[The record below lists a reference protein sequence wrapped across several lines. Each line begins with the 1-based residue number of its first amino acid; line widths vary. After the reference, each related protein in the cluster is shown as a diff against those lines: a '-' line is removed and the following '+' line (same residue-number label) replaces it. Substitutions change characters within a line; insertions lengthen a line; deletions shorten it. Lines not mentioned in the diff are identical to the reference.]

1 MLRKFGLPVLALGM
15 LLFAVLRMVQGQ
27 PTKARAEPPVQPART
42 PYSKTV
48 SGSGIVEP
56 GTENIAIGSY
66 VTGVVTRVH
75 VKVHQE
81 VKEGTLLFELDDRA
95 LKAELAVRRMNL
107 VAAQKQL
114 TKLEMQP
121 RPEEK
126 PPSAAKV
133 LEAKANLE
141 DQEDLLR
148 RAEAVYRTGALEQQE
163 YCRRRQATSM
173 ARAQYDQA
181 EANDILL
188 NKGAWEPD
196 KAIAAANV
204 AQMQAAIKQ
213 TEMDLE
219 RLKVVALMPVGVD
232 KMEVLQINVRP
243 GEYVSNT
250 AAVGS
255 IILGSYKRNIRID
268 IDEHDIHRY
277 NEELPAI
284 ASLRGDPQ
292 QKFQIRFVRTEPY
305 VVPKKSLTGDNTER
319 VDTRVLQ
326 VIYTIENPPRRLY
339 VGQQLDVHFES
350 DGGQP

>member
-1 MLRKFGLPVLALGM
+1 MLRKFGLPILALGM

-250 AAVGS
+250 ASVGS

-277 NEELPAI
+277 NEELPAL

>member
-1 MLRKFGLPVLALGM
+1 MLRKFALPMLALGM

-27 PTKARAEPPVQPART
+27 PTRDKVEPPVAPART

-56 GTENIAIGSY
+56 GTENISIGSY

-81 VKEGTLLFELDDRA
+81 VREGTLLFELDDRA
-95 LKAELAVRRMNL
+95 LKTELAVRRANL

-133 LEAKANLE
+133 AEAKANLE

-163 YCRRRQATSM
+163 LFRRRQATTM
-173 ARAQYDQA
+173 ARAQYEQA
-181 EANDILL
+181 LANDVLL

-204 AQMQAAIKQ
+204 AQMEAAIKQ

-219 RLKVVALMPVGVD
+219 RLKVVALMPAGVD
-232 KMEVLQINVRP
+232 RMEVLQINVRP

-250 AAVGS
+250 ATGS
-255 IILGSYKRNIRID
+255 IILGSYKRHLRID

-292 QKFQIRFVRTEPY
+292 QKFRIHFVRTEPY

-326 VIYTIENPPRRLY
+326 VIYAIENPPRRLY
-339 VGQQLDVHFES
+339 VGQQLDVHCES
-350 DGGQP
+350 DDGEH